1 MKLKKILS
9 FIVMM
14 SLSVVPSVSFVFAAD
29 SSEYVGFREG
39 DEFIWDVEVH
49 EGVLKDYYED
59 TNPTLEEDVIDI
71 IVSDMFSGELDE
83 NVEAWK
89 IVIVQ
94 VKDQRDRRVGSK
106 EYKVVPYYFNSYYRK
121 EDSGDWRK
129 VLKYYQSYLYK
140 YDIDFYE
147 DISPYADFRGFD
159 PLTNRI
165 VPKDM
170 NWKRLIKKADEN
182 LEENLDNEGGARPP
196 TESVAYTF
204 KQVVDG
210 ITCFYKEGEH
220 RELNDVGDW
229 EATSI
234 YNDNGILKYH
244 EWLYDGEPIMIVKLQ
259 ENWFITNWWIIAII
273 AASAVVVVI
282 VIFSV
287 LKKR

>member
-1 MKLKKILS
+1 M
-9 FIVMM
+9 
-14 SLSVVPSVSFVFAAD
+14 VPSVSFVFAAD

-129 VLKYYQSYLYK
+129 VLKYYH
-140 YDIDFYE
+140 
-147 DISPYADFRGFD
+147 
-159 PLTNRI
+159 
-165 VPKDM
+165 
-170 NWKRLIKKADEN
+170 
-182 LEENLDNEGGARPP
+182 LERDRNN
-196 TESVAYTF
+196 S
-204 KQVVDG
+204 
-210 ITCFYKEGEH
+210 
-220 RELNDVGDW
+220 
-229 EATSI
+229 
-234 YNDNGILKYH
+234 
-244 EWLYDGEPIMIVKLQ
+244 
-259 ENWFITNWWIIAII
+259 
-273 AASAVVVVI
+273 
-282 VIFSV
+282 
-287 LKKR
+287 